1 MNQTEVL
8 LHISAKVERTIM
20 DDTLREIPRK
30 PKLYMRRHLITMT
43 GNKNMNEIACWVDF
57 ERSSRPRKTRK
68 GKLHEVRYGYRET
81 AAGRRIGNR

>member
-30 PKLYMRRHLITMT
+30 PKLYMRRHLTTMT

-68 GKLHEVRYGYRET
+68 GRLYEVKYGYREST
-81 AAGRRIGNR
+81 ADRRIGNR

>member
-43 GNKNMNEIACWVDF
+43 GNKNMNEITWVDF
-57 ERSSRPRKTRK
+57 ERSSRPRKPRK
-68 GKLHEVRYGYRET
+68 GKLYEVRYGYREI
-81 AAGRRIGNR
+81 AAGRRIRNC